1 MSCTVTTLAWMCD
14 DEEAPLPV
22 KSNDESK
29 TKEKEKEE
37 KESLLDMVGE
47 HSVMMC
53 IHGMD
58 ARSKYPNDSC
68 PYCTVDVLNNCPVLK
83 NDAPPLPHWLLPPKT
98 TETMLGRWGGGYL

>member
-14 DEEAPLPV
+14 DEEAPPPV

-29 TKEKEKEE
+29 KQEKEKED
-37 KESLLDMVGE
+37 SLLDMVGE
-47 HSVMMC
+47 HSVLMC
-53 IHGMD
+53 IRGMD

-83 NDAPPLPHWLLPPKT
+83 NDAPLLPHWLLPPET
-98 TETMLGRWGGGYL
+98 TETMLGRWGGSL